1 MMKKNNKYNI
11 NRLQLL
17 QMRFFRKSHKYNLSL
32 STELEEI
39 IIGSLLGDLH
49 AEKKSEQSNTRLQ
62 FKQSKKNEEYIYHL
76 YTLFKDYCGSIPTNM
91 KSFDIRPKKN
101 KIYYS
106 IKFNTYSLPC
116 FNKFRKLFYNTKGI
130 KILPEEIESILTPR
144 SLAYWIM
151 DDGYN
156 NISCFYL
163 CTESFT
169 LSENLKLKKILK
181 NKFNLDC
188 GVHKNTNGYR
198 LYIFSKSKDDLLLLI
213 KPFLIKHFYYKFD
226 IT

>member
-1 MMKKNNKYNI
+1 MYNSIIDWIQRKLNFESNIAVDTKIQKRTFLTNVKANKRIGPHNQDI
-11 NRLQLL
+11 I
-17 QMRFFRKSHKYNLSL
+17 S
-32 STELEEI
+32 I
-39 IIGSLLGDLH
+39 IIGLLLGNGISDRLV
-49 AEKKSEQSNTRLQ
+49 EGTRILIRVNL
-62 FKQSKKNEEYIYHL
+62 KNKEYIYHL

-91 KSFDIRPKKN
+91 KSFDSRPKKN

-156 NISCFYL
+156 NISGFYL

-181 NKFNLDC
+181 INL
-188 GVHKNTNGYR
+188 
-198 LYIFSKSKDDLLLLI
+198 I
-213 KPFLIKHFYYKFD
+213 
-226 IT
+226 